1 MKHLIGV
8 DLGGTRLRAVRMDTT
23 GHIFQ
28 HRSVATAATAGP
40 EEVIS
45 QVVSLV
51 EQVIGD
57 VSLADILGIGVGSPG
72 PTDPFAGIV
81 LHALTLQGWVNVP
94 LRALLEDQTGL
105 PVILHNDA
113 HAAALGEWYFGS
125 GQGCQD
131 FVYVTVSTGIGGG
144 IIANGQLLLGRKG
157 LAGEIGHMQIQSD
170 GPVCSCG
177 QTGCWESLA
186 SGTAL
191 ARFAVQ
197 ALQRKSPSLLHDS
210 ATKGPLTAA
219 QVVAAATQGDEMA
232 QDLLRREG
240 EFLGM
245 GLVNLLHLFSPE
257 RITLGG
263 GVAQAM
269 AWLEPHMHRI
279 IAARALP
286 SYRDVPIHYAHLG
299 DQAGVIGAATRL
311 LASVTS

>member
-1 MKHLIGV
+1 MIGV
-8 DLGGTRLRAVRMDTT
+8 DLGGTRLRAVRIDTA

-45 QVVSLV
+45 QIASLV

-57 VSLADILGIGVGSPG
+57 ASRAEILGIGVGSPG
-72 PTDPFAGIV
+72 PLDPFEGVV
-81 LHALTLQGWVNVP
+81 LHAPTLQGWVNVP
-94 LRALLEDQTGL
+94 LRAILQERIGL
-105 PVILHNDA
+105 PVILNNDA
-113 HAAALGEWYFGS
+113 NAAALGEWYFGS

-157 LAGEIGHMQIQSD
+157 MAGEIGHMQIQPD

-197 ALQRKSPSLLHDS
+197 ALQRESPSLLRDR
-210 ATKGPLTAA
+210 ATKGPVTAA
-219 QVVAAATQGDEMA
+219 HVVAAATQGDELA

-263 GVAQAM
+263 GVAQGM
-269 AWLEPHMHRI
+269 AWLEPHIHRV
-279 IAARALP
+279 IAARAMS
-286 SYRDVPIHYAHLG
+286 SYRDVPIQYAQLG
-299 DQAGVIGAATRL
+299 DQAGVIGAATLL
-311 LASVTS
+311 LASVTR

>member
-1 MKHLIGV
+1 MIGV
-8 DLGGTRLRAVRMDTT
+8 DLGGTRLRAVRIDTA

-45 QVVSLV
+45 QIASLV

-57 VSLADILGIGVGSPG
+57 ASRAEILGIGVGSPG
-72 PTDPFAGIV
+72 PLDPFEGVV
-81 LHALTLQGWVNVP
+81 LHAPTLQGWVNVP
-94 LRALLEDQTGL
+94 LRAILQERTGL
-105 PVILHNDA
+105 PVILKNDA
-113 HAAALGEWYFGS
+113 NAAALGEWYFGS

-157 LAGEIGHMQIQSD
+157 MAGEIGHMQIQPD

-191 ARFAVQ
+191 AHFAAQ
-197 ALQRKSPSLLHDS
+197 ALQEESPSLLHDR
-210 ATKGPLTAA
+210 ATKGSVTAA
-219 QVVAAATQGDEMA
+219 DVFTAATQGDELA

-263 GVAQAM
+263 GVAQGM
-269 AWLEPHMHRI
+269 AWLEPHIHRI
-279 IAARALP
+279 IAARAMS
-286 SYRDVPIHYAHLG
+286 SYRDVPIQYAQLR
-299 DQAGVIGAATRL
+299 DQAGVIGAATL
-311 LASVTS
+311 LFASVTR